1 MNKIQQVLKKRET
14 TLFIIIL
21 ALVVF
26 VSSRVPNFF
35 TYENICNVL
44 KSYTVIGIFS
54 LGVLLVI
61 ISGGFDVS
69 FSAIAQ
75 VSEYIVVW
83 LLLKH
88 IQGNLVIAFLLA
100 IITGTLL
107 GLFNG
112 FLIDH
117 YKMPAIIITISTQN
131 LFYGILYVTTK
142 GKLLYE
148 IPSYL
153 WPLSNVKILPAIA
166 ENGSTYGLSTVTVLW
181 LGLSII
187 LAFILHKTVIGK
199 SVYLIGGN
207 AVAAERVGINIRKT
221 ILFVY
226 GLAGAIAGIAA
237 IAHVSIVQTVIPN
250 SIVGTEMAVIAAV
263 VLGGAS
269 ITGGKG
275 SVLGTF
281 LGVLLFAILSNSLT
295 LLRISSYWYNVFTG
309 AIILLSIAVNALQEL
324 AQERRKIRVKVD

>member
-44 KSYTVIGIFS
+44 KSYTVVGIFS

-148 IPSYL
+148 SPSYL